1 MTYTTAILICD
12 NIDKETV
19 RGTKNTIVLDDDTRL
34 RAIEK
39 ILSMATINA
48 VKKDTLL
55 KVIRW
60 FFDNC
65 VEVETPKEEAN
76 NDQT

>member
-1 MTYTTAILICD
+1 MSYMEAIFICE
-12 NIDKETV
+12 NIDKQDLE
-19 RGTKNTIVLDDDTRL
+19 IDDEQRII
-34 RAIEK
+34 AIEK

-65 VEVETPKEEAN
+65 VEVETSKEEAD
-76 NDQT
+76 NDQN